1 MRLGYYP
8 GCSLHGTARE
18 FDESLRAVAAP
29 LGLELVEVDDWSC
42 CGATS
47 AHSTSRLLSV
57 ALPARNLALAAE
69 QGHDQVLAP
78 CAACYNRLAS
88 ARHAVASDAALA
100 AQVPGLIGRPF
111 ANSVAARNVVEV
123 LREQL
128 GTLRERA
135 VRPLAGLKIA
145 CYYGCL
151 LVRPAEVCAFD
162 DPEAPVSME
171 EVVAATGA
179 TAVAWSRRLDCCGG
193 GFSLTRTASAVRL
206 SREILDDARAAGADA
221 IVVACPMCHS
231 NLDFRQKALV
241 RRGEEGLPVL
251 FLSELV
257 GLALGLD
264 AETLGLERHFVDT
277 RSFVTR
283 ALAPKPPATKPAS
296 VAARPAA
303 AAQKGAS

>member
-1 MRLGYYP
+1 MKLGYYP

-18 FDESLRAVAAP
+18 LDESLRAVAP
-29 LGLELVEVDDWSC
+29 RLGLDLVEVNDWSC

-47 AHSTSRLLSV
+47 AHATNHLLSV

-78 CAACYNRLAS
+78 CAACYNRLAG

-100 AQVPGLIGRPF
+100 AQVPDLIGRPF
-111 ANSVAARNVVEV
+111 PDTVAPRNLVEV
-123 LREQL
+123 LRGSVAL
-128 GTLRERA
+128 LRERT
-135 VRPLAGLKIA
+135 VHPLAGLKVA

-151 LVRPAEVCAFD
+151 LVRPSETCAFD

-179 TAVAWSRRLDCCGG
+179 TPVAWNKRLACCGG
-193 GFSLTRTASAVRL
+193 AFSVARNGSVVRL

-221 IVVACPMCHS
+221 IAVACPMCHS
-231 NLDFRQKALV
+231 NLDFRQGALV
-241 RRGEEGLPVL
+241 RRGESELPVL
-251 FLSELV
+251 YLSELV

-264 AETLGLERHFVDT
+264 AETLGLGRHFVDT
-277 RSFVTR
+277 RDFVAR
-283 ALAPKPPATKPAS
+283 ALAPKPAAAKPA
-296 VAARPAA
+296 APAA
-303 AAQKGAS
+303 AGKEAV